1 MQFDTLRLDH
11 IGIRVTD
18 LTIAEAF
25 YARLGF
31 IRDPEEFAP
40 AAKACGLVHATGL
53 RIHLIYNGES
63 ASEGNVLLDV
73 PVKRPG
79 YTHAAFI
86 VDSMDEL
93 VAWLAHEGIR
103 ISEGPIMMGQGRRN
117 VCFIRDPDLNVL
129 EFNEILTQER
139 ITPPDNPQST
149 ARSRHPVPSAAAH
162 VYRFQSRGTAG
173 PGRGRYAG
181 SQ

>member
-1 MQFDTLRLDH
+1 MNFDHLRLDH

-31 IRDPEEFAP
+31 VRDPEEYAP
-40 AAKACGLVHATGL
+40 AVKACGLMHPTGL
-53 RIHLIYNGES
+53 RIHLIYNGEL
-63 ASEGNVLLDV
+63 ASEGNILLDS

-93 VAWLAHEGIR
+93 VEWLARENIS
-103 ISEGPIMMGQGRRN
+103 ISEGPVMMGHGRRK

-129 EFNEILTQER
+129 EFNEILTV
-139 ITPPDNPQST
+139 N
-149 ARSRHPVPSAAAH
+149 
-162 VYRFQSRGTAG
+162 
-173 PGRGRYAG
+173 
-181 SQ
+181 